1 MSSNNNS
8 KQQQRVV
15 EDAPHY
21 RSVQIQSA
29 PPAMPLGRTTV
40 GPSKISPSTS
50 KINTS
55 KSTVVAAKTTKTAW
69 KVSQLRPVPS
79 FYRLERTHL
88 KISDVTCQEITSRI
102 AACLKEESV
111 SATFYN
117 DEVR

>member
-1 MSSNNNS
+1 MSSNNN
-8 KQQQRVV
+8 KQQRVV
-15 EDAPHY
+15 EDAPQY

-55 KSTVVAAKTTKTAW
+55 KSTVVIAPTTKAAW

-79 FYRLERTHL
+79 YYRLERTHL
-88 KISDVTCQEITSRI
+88 KISDVSCQEITSNI